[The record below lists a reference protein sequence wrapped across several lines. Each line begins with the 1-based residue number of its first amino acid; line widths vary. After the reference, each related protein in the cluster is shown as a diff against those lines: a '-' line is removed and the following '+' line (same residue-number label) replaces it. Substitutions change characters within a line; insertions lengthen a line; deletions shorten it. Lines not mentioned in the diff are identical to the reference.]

1 MSNERLG
8 IVDELAARRKTY
20 ERYLQLQ
27 DKELRLAILAVGP
40 AHNGAAVQL
49 QNPFRERIPRR
60 LKQQVVE
67 PPSTMTYFGRPE
79 DPFAIKPHNMS
90 RREVHPEARLG
101 LDIVTVVQAVALE
114 TEATVDD
121 LITRVGRRRP
131 VAWPRQ
137 VTQWAIDRYCP
148 GYSLKHIG
156 WIFQQDHSTVM
167 HSIGAVNDRLAK
179 KHPPTVALVDN
190 LRKRLAAAAE

>member
-1 MSNERLG
+1 MRDNEPLG

-20 ERYLQLQ
+20 ERYLRLQ

-60 LKQQVVE
+60 LKQRLVE
-67 PPSTMTYFGRPE
+67 PPSTMTYYGRPE

-90 RREVHPEARLG
+90 QREVHPEARLG

-114 TEATVDD
+114 AEASVDAV
-121 LITRVGRRRP
+121 IRSVGRRRS
-131 VAWPRQ
+131 V
-137 VTQWAIDRYCP
+137 
-148 GYSLKHIG
+148 
-156 WIFQQDHSTVM
+156 
-167 HSIGAVNDRLAK
+167 
-179 KHPPTVALVDN
+179 
-190 LRKRLAAAAE
+190 